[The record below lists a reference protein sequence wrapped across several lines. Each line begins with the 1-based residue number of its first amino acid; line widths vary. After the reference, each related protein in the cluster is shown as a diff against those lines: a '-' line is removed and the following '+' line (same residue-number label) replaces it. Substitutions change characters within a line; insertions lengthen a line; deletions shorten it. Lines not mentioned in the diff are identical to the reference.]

1 VNLPWTLAHL
11 ITLLASPVLVV
22 GVINRTKAR
31 WAGRRGPPLA
41 QTFHDLVRLARKLP
55 VYSETTTAVFWVAPY
70 VMLATA
76 AVSGLIVPM
85 LGVGSP
91 LAFRFDFVFFAY
103 LWGLGR
109 MALMLGALDTGS
121 AFEGMGASREAT
133 FSALVEPALFLSLG
147 TLATMTGATSF
158 SQMLAFHG
166 ADPAMVVVRVG
177 CTIALTVLLQ
187 VESARMPVDD
197 PTTHLELTMVHEVM
211 ILDHSGPDLA
221 AMEYGAAMKLAV
233 GSALLASLLNPFG
246 ASSPRLLV
254 ALSQLA
260 LMFAVAVAIGTTES
274 TIARLR
280 LSAVPRYLLVALFGA
295 VLALLASVW
304 RTGGAV

>member
-1 VNLPWTLAHL
+1 VTLPWTLAHL
-11 ITLLASPVLVV
+11 VTLLASPILVV

-31 WAGRRGPPLA
+31 WAGRKGPPLV
-41 QTFHDLVRLARKLP
+41 QTFHDLVRLTRKRP
-55 VYSETTTAVFWVAPY
+55 VYSGTTTAVFWVAPY

-91 LAFRFDFVFFAY
+91 LSFRYDFVFFAY

-133 FSALVEPALFLSLG
+133 FSALVEPAMFLSLG
-147 TLATMTGATSF
+147 TLGSMAGASSF
-158 SQMLAFHG
+158 SQMLTFHG
-166 ADPAMVVVRVG
+166 ADPAVVVVRVG
-177 CTIALTVLLQ
+177 CTIAMTVLLQ

-221 AMEYGAAMKLAV
+221 AMEYGAGLKLAA
-233 GSALLASLLNPFG
+233 GSALLASLINPFG
-246 ASSPRLLV
+246 AGSPRLLV
-254 ALSQLA
+254 AAAHLA
-260 LMFAVAVAIGTTES
+260 LMLLIAVLVGTTES

-280 LSAVPRYLLVALFGA
+280 LSAVPRYLLAALFGA
-295 VLALLASVW
+295 VLALLASIW
-304 RTGGAV
+304 RTGGAL

>member
-11 ITLLASPVLVV
+11 VTLLASPVLVV

-31 WAGRRGPPLA
+31 WAGRKGPPLT
-41 QTFHDLVRLARKLP
+41 QTFHDLVRLTRKLP

-76 AVSGLIVPM
+76 AVSGLMVPM

-109 MALMLGALDTGS
+109 MALMLSALDTGS

-158 SQMLAFHG
+158 SQMLSFHG
-166 ADPAMVVVRVG
+166 ADPAMVVVRAG
-177 CTIALTVLLQ
+177 CTVALTVLLQ

-246 ASSPRLLV
+246 EGAPRLLV
-254 ALSQLA
+254 AGAHLA
-260 LMFAVAVAIGTTES
+260 LMLGVAVAVGTTES
-274 TIARLR
+274 LIARLR

-295 VLALLASVW
+295 VLALLASVG
-304 RTGGAV
+304 RTGGSV

>member
-31 WAGRRGPPLA
+31 WAGRKGPPLV
-41 QTFHDLVRLARKLP
+41 QTFHDLVRLTRKLP

-91 LAFRFDFVFFAY
+91 MAFRFDFVFFAY

-133 FSALVEPALFLSLG
+133 FSALVEPAMFLSLG

-158 SQMLAFHG
+158 SQMLTFHG

-246 ASSPRLLV
+246 AGSPRLLV
-254 ALSQLA
+254 AVTHLA
-260 LMFAVAVAIGTTES
+260 LMLAVAVAIGTTES

-304 RTGGAV
+304 RTGGTV